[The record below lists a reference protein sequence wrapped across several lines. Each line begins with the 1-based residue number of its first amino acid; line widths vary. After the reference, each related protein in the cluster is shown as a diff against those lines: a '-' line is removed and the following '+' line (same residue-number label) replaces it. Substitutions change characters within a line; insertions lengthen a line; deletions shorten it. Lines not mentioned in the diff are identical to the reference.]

1 MTTAGAIAGGTPT
14 GLLRALD
21 LSVRRRVEGLLP
33 GDHPSTVLGAGTELA
48 QVRAYQPGDDVRRID
63 WNVTARTNE
72 PHVRAYVAERSLT
85 TWLVLDTSASMAF
98 GTADHAKAAVAEGVA
113 LAVGHLACRGANRMA
128 VATFGGEA
136 PVSLPPAQGRAGLLA
151 LLAAVRA
158 SDPIEHL
165 MAPPDIDGWSA
176 DDTSAAPAVE
186 TLGQALDR
194 LGRLARQRGLVV
206 FVGVL
211 RVRDGP
217 EEWRRPLQRL
227 ASRHDVMVVE
237 VGDPREMEL
246 PAVGELTLVDP
257 ETGRHLQ
264 VDTSRRKIRERFAA
278 AAAAER
284 AHVAATVTGAGAE
297 HLVLS
302 TAGDWLRPF
311 ATFLLRRE
319 HRR

>member
-1 MTTAGAIAGGTPT
+1 VTLAAATTTGSTPA

-33 GDHPSTVLGAGTELA
+33 GDHASTVLGPGTELA

-98 GTADHAKAAVAEGVA
+98 GTADRAKATVAEGVA
-113 LAVGHLACRGANRMA
+113 VAVGHLACRGANRLA
-128 VATFGGEA
+128 VATFGGAA

-151 LLAAVRA
+151 LLATVRE
-158 SDPIEHL
+158 SDPTRSYEIFD
-165 MAPPDIDGWSA
+165 P
-176 DDTSAAPAVE
+176 SAAENLTRTEGE

-194 LGRLARQRGLVV
+194 MGRRARQRGLVII
-206 FVGVL
+206 VGDL
-211 RVRDGP
+211 RGPDGP
-217 EEWRRPLQRL
+217 SEWHRPLQQL
-227 ASRHDVMVVE
+227 ASRHDVVVVE
-237 VGDPREMEL
+237 IGDPREMEL

-257 ETGRHLQ
+257 ETGRHLR

-284 AHVAATVTGAGAE
+284 AQVAATVTAAGAD